1 MALSISPSQPADPD
15 LNTWAGITPAANV
28 GTFLTTPSSANLAA
42 AMTDETGT
50 GSCVFATS
58 PALTTPTG
66 IDVSDIGNA
75 EWTTGT
81 ASTVPKGV
89 PFVVFVSGV
98 NLKAAATTTVFT
110 VPAAKNFMLTSVQVA
125 VTAVT
130 AGGAGTLTAKIRDT
144 TNSKDLTQAAA
155 SASQT
160 PVANV
165 TSYPITNTTGG
176 GTYQFAPASAVIGVV
191 VSTSNAG
198 STAVT
203 GTVFVTGFYF

>member
-1 MALSISPSQPADPD
+1 MALTISPAQPTDPD
-15 LNTWAGITPAANV
+15 LDTWAGITPGANI
-28 GTFLTTPSSANLAA
+28 GTFLATPSSANLAA
-42 AMTDETGT
+42 AMTNESGT
-50 GSCVFATS
+50 GANVFATS

-81 ASTVPKGV
+81 ASTIPKGV
-89 PFVVFVSGV
+89 PFTVFKTGID
-98 NLKAAATTTVFT
+98 LKTGGTYAIFT
-110 VPAAKNFMLTSVQVA
+110 VPSGKNFMLQSVQVE

-130 AGGAGTLTAKIRDT
+130 SGGAGTLTAQIKDT
-144 TNSKDLTQAAA
+144 TNNHNLTQSAA

-176 GTYQFAPASAVIGVV
+176 GTHAFAPASADIGIF
-191 VSTSNAG
+191 VSVSNAG

-203 GTVFVTGFYF
+203 GTVFINGFYF